1 MGLKNGLFCGKD
13 GWTDLK
19 TEEEWNK
26 DAIWSCGNWTCGY
39 GTDTFLEFIDK
50 LQKTKE

>member
-1 MGLKNGLFCGKD
+1 MGLKNGLLCGKD

-50 LQKTKE
+50 LQKA